1 MASKTTGDGLPDVV
15 VTALASSN
23 ALATNAEDTWQ
34 QLLEGAERDPQAR

>member
-23 ALATNAEDTWQ
+23 ALATNAEDT
-34 QLLEGAERDPQAR
+34 LAAIAGGRERDPQTR